1 MGATDG
7 KISCD
12 TGMSTQQDDIEAIR
26 TVVQRTATLLDAE
39 QFGEWIGL
47 FDAEGSYELAAYST
61 EIRRWMTWQLS
72 DRPTLEQML
81 SEVDEHVRDPAR
93 RRHVVGM
100 PLVEFSDETV
110 ARATTAF
117 SLFRTTPEGES
128 SLYIVGSYEDQLVKR
143 DGAWRYAFHRVVADT
158 RLLDA
163 FTHIPV

>member
-1 MGATDG
+1 MGTADG
-7 KISCD
+7 QIPGD
-12 TGMSTQQDDIEAIR
+12 AGMSAHHEDLEAIR
-26 TVVQRTATLLDAE
+26 SVVQRTAALLDTE
-39 QFGEWIGL
+39 QFGEWISL

-81 SEVDEHVRDPAR
+81 SEVGEHVRDPAR

-100 PLVEFSDETV
+100 PLVEFTDNGG
-110 ARATTAF
+110 ARATTSF
-117 SLFRTTPEGES
+117 SLFRTTPEGAS
-128 SLYIVGSYEDQLVKR
+128 SLYIVGSYEDQFVKR

-158 RLLDA
+158 RVLDA